1 MKTAVVLLNLG
12 GPLQQADIKPFL
24 TNFFM
29 DKNIIG
35 APKPIRWLISRYIA
49 HTRSKGAA
57 NSAYAELGFKSPLLE
72 NSQAQ
77 AAALQQV
84 LDAKGVSAKV
94 FVSMRYW
101 HPMAP
106 ETLAEIEKYGADR
119 IILLP
124 LYPQFSTTTTGSSVE
139 DFESAQKKAGKKI
152 PVSAIGCYPLLQGF
166 IDASAANIKAALEK
180 APAGTKV
187 LFSAHGLPEKIIQ
200 SGDPYQMQCEKSAE
214 AIAAA
219 AGLQEGAWEICYQSR
234 VGPLKW
240 IGPSTEET
248 LQKLAKEKTP
258 VILYPHAFVS
268 EHVETLVEIDIEY
281 RHKAKEWGIPYFGKA
296 ETVGTNPLFIN
307 SLATLVENDIA
318 GQAYPTICGG
328 NHARCFCRNQVRKAA

>member
-1 MKTAVVLLNLG
+1 MKTAVVLMNLG
-12 GPLQQADIKPFL
+12 GPSQQSDIKPFL

-29 DKNIIG
+29 DKNII
-35 APKPIRWLISRYIA
+35 AVPKPLRWLIARYIA

-57 NSAYAELGFKSPLLE
+57 KTAYAELGYKSPLLE

-77 AAALQQV
+77 AAALQKA
-84 LDAKGVSAKV
+84 LDAKGIAAKT

-101 HPMAP
+101 HPLAA
-106 ETLAEIEKYGADR
+106 ETIAEIKDYGADR

-139 DFESAQKKAGKKI
+139 DFLAAQKSPAI
-152 PVSAIGCYPLLQGF
+152 PVTSIGCYPLLQGF
-166 IDASAANIKAALEK
+166 IDASAENIKAALAK

-187 LFSAHGLPEKIIQ
+187 LFSAHGLPEKIIEI
-200 SGDPYQMQCEKSAE
+200 GDPYQMHCEKSAA
-214 AIAAA
+214 AIAEA
-219 AGLQEGAWEICYQSR
+219 AGLAADAWEICYQSR

-248 LQKLAKEKTP
+248 LQKAAREKTP

-281 RHKAKEWGIPYFGKA
+281 RHKAKEWGVPYFAKA
-296 ETVGTNPLFIN
+296 ETVGTHPLFIN
-307 SLATLVENDIA
+307 GLAALVEHEFQ
-318 GQAYPTICGG
+318 GQGYPQICG
-328 NHARCFCRNQVRKAA
+328 ADFKRCFCRNQQRKAA

>member
-1 MKTAVVLLNLG
+1 MLNLG
-12 GPLQQADIKPFL
+12 GPLQEADIKPFL

-35 APKPIRWLISRYIA
+35 APHPIRWFIARYIA
-49 HTRSKGAA
+49 YTRSKGAA
-57 NSAYAELGFKSPLLE
+57 KDSYALLNYKSPLLE
-72 NSQAQ
+72 NTADQAVALQ
-77 AAALQQV
+77 AA
-84 LDAKGVSAKV
+84 LDVKKLNAKV

-101 HPMAP
+101 HPMA
-106 ETLAEIEKYGADR
+106 AAVIKDIEAYGADR

-139 DFESAQKKAGKKI
+139 DFKAAQDKKI
-152 PVSAIGCYPLLQGF
+152 PVTAIGCYPLLDGF
-166 IDASAANIKAALEK
+166 IEASAARIRKALET

-187 LFSAHGLPEKIIQ
+187 LFSAHGLPEKVIQ
-200 SGDPYQMQCEKSAE
+200 SGDPYQMQCEKSAA

-219 AGLQEGAWEICYQSR
+219 AGLQDGAWEICYQSR

-248 LQKLAKEKTP
+248 LQKAAREKTP
-258 VILYPHAFVS
+258 VVLYPHAFVS

-281 RHKAKEWGIPYFGKA
+281 RHKAKEWGVPYFGKV
-296 ETVGTNPLFIN
+296 ETVGTHPLFIN
-307 SLATLVENDIA
+307 SLAKLVEHEMA
-318 GQAYPTICGG
+318 GQGHPQICGAA
-328 NHARCFCRNQVRKAA
+328 HQRCFCRNSARKAA